1 MFIFLSSQNDAES
14 KLTHFVNQE
23 FEPFL
28 LDVISTLYN
37 KPQEQL
43 LEEDVRLS
51 TDNIAT
57 IIDHLNEKW
66 EELIDQERMIFCFPD
81 RDPDRD
87 TYLRDIT
94 AIQNQ
99 IETLEKLNALLEYY
113 RRFDAIH
120 VNFVQI

>member
-1 MFIFLSSQNDAES
+1 MFIFLSSQNDTES

-23 FEPFL
+23 FEPFM
-28 LDVISTLYN
+28 LDVISNLYN

-81 RDPDRD
+81 RN

-94 AIQNQ
+94 EIQNQ
-99 IETLEKLNALLEYY
+99 IKTLEKLNALLEYY
-113 RRFDAIH
+113 RRFDAID